1 MTNEAPPSAAADT
14 ARANFSEAARLHGQ
28 GRLEEAEPLYR
39 AVLAFDPTQRDC
51 LYNLGLLRKAR
62 GDLAGALELWRTS
75 IAHHPGHPAAN
86 IAMGKVLGMLG
97 RVGEALAAFD
107 AALAVSPRD
116 IDALNCR
123 GNVLARMG
131 RHAEALAS
139 YDQVVALQP
148 TYALA
153 VLNRANVLGALGRP
167 EEAVAAYRAG
177 LLLTPD
183 NDEVKGAKLFQQLQI
198 CDWSDYQAASD
209 LIARRLGEG
218 APADL
223 PFTLLAHCDDPA
235 VQLAAAN
242 LHLKTRFPVAP
253 QVLWRGEAYAH
264 DRIRVAYVSA
274 DFRNHAVAH
283 LIAGLFERHDRDRFE
298 ISAYALGPRV
308 EDSKRDRIR
317 AAFPVFHDVAQVGDL
332 EVARMIRA
340 AETDIVVDLNGF
352 TAHCR
357 PGIFAHRPAPIQINY
372 LGHPG
377 TMGRGI
383 MDYILAD
390 RAVIPPGSEAFFGEQ
405 VIRLPHSYQVN
416 DRDRAIAV
424 QTPSRAEAGL
434 PRDGVVFACFNAN
447 YKLNPPIFDLWMR
460 LLAKVPGS
468 VLWLLEGKA
477 PVGRNLRAE
486 ARARGVDPDRLIFAP
501 RAAPEDHLARH
512 RLADLFLDTL
522 PYNAHTTASDALW
535 TGLPIVTC
543 AGRGFA
549 ARVAASLLTAVGLPE
564 LITESLE
571 AYEALALDLA
581 TDPPRLAALKAR
593 LAAQRETAPLFDTD
607 LSRRHIEAAYS
618 AAWERQRRG
627 EPPAAFD
634 VPA

>member
-198 CDWSDYQAASD
+198 CDWSDYQGASD

-235 VQLAAAN
+235 VQLAGAN

-434 PRDGVVFACFNAN
+434 PRDGFVFACFNAN

-460 LLAKVPGS
+460 LLARVPGS

-486 ARARGVDPDRLIFAP
+486 ARARGVDPDRLIFAS

-581 TDPPRLAALKAR
+581 TDPARLAALKAR

>member
-1 MTNEAPPSAAADT
+1 MTNEAPPLGAADT

-28 GRLEEAEPLYR
+28 GRLEEAEALYR

-51 LYNLGLLRKAR
+51 LHNLGLVRKAR
-62 GDLAGALELWRTS
+62 GDLAGALDLWRTS

-107 AALAVSPRD
+107 SALAVSPRD

-131 RHAEALAS
+131 RHAEALES
-139 YDQVVALQP
+139 YDHVVALQP

-198 CDWSDYQAASD
+198 CDWSDYRAGSD

-253 QVLWRGEAYAH
+253 QVLWRGEPYAH

-283 LIAGLFERHDRDRFE
+283 LIAGLFERHDRHRFE
-298 ISAYALGPRV
+298 ISGYALGPRV

-390 RAVIPPGSEAFFGEQ
+390 RVVIPSGSEAFFGEQ

-416 DRDRAIAV
+416 DRDRAIAAR
-424 QTPSRAEAGL
+424 TPSRAEAGL
-434 PRDGVVFACFNAN
+434 PQDGFVFACFNAN
-447 YKLNPPIFDLWMR
+447 YKLNPPVFDVWMR

-468 VLWLLEGKA
+468 VLWLLEGKE

-486 ARARGVDPDRLIFAP
+486 AQARGVDPGRLIFAP

-535 TGLPIVTC
+535 TGLPLVTC

-564 LITESLE
+564 LITGSLE

-581 TDPPRLAALKAR
+581 GNPGRLSAIKAR
-593 LAAQRETAPLFDTD
+593 LAANRETAPLFDTD
-607 LSRRHIEAAYS
+607 LSRRHIEAAYATS
-618 AAWERQRRG
+618 WERQQRG

>member
-1 MTNEAPPSAAADT
+1 MTNEAPPFGAADT

-62 GDLAGALELWRTS
+62 GDFAGAIALWRTS
-75 IAHHPGHPAAN
+75 IAHHPGHPAAS
-86 IAMGKVLGMLG
+86 IALGKVLGMLG

-107 AALAVSPRD
+107 AALVVSPQD

-123 GNVLARMG
+123 GNILARLG
-131 RHAEALAS
+131 RHAEALES

-153 VLNRANVLGALGRP
+153 VLNRANVLGTLGRP

-198 CDWSDYQAASD
+198 CDWSDYEDASD
-209 LIARRLGEG
+209 LIVRRLGEG

-235 VQLAAAN
+235 AQLAAAN

-253 QVLWRGEAYAH
+253 EVLWRGEAYAH

-298 ISAYALGPRV
+298 ISGYALGPRV
-308 EDSKRDRIR
+308 EDAKRERIR
-317 AAFPVFHDVAQVGDL
+317 AAFPVFHDVAQVDDL

-340 AETDIVVDLNGF
+340 ADTDIIVDLNGF

-357 PGIFAHRPAPIQINY
+357 PGIFAHRPAPLQINY

-377 TMGRGI
+377 TMGRGL

-390 RAVIPPGSEAFFGEQ
+390 GVVIPPGSEVFFGEQ

-416 DRDRAIAV
+416 DRDRAIAAR
-424 QTPSRAEAGL
+424 TPSRAEVGL
-434 PRDGVVFACFNAN
+434 PPEGLVFACFNAN
-447 YKLNPPIFDLWMR
+447 YKLNPPVFELWMR

-468 VLWLLEGKA
+468 VLWLLEGKD
-477 PVGRNLRAE
+477 PVARNLRAE
-486 ARARGVDPDRLIFAP
+486 AQARGVDPGRLVFAP
-501 RAAPEDHLARH
+501 KAAPEDHLARH

-535 TGLPIVTC
+535 TGLPLVTC

-549 ARVAASLLTAVGLPE
+549 ARVAASLLQAVGLPE
-564 LITESLE
+564 LITESLD

-581 TDPPRLAALKAR
+581 TNPDRLAALKAR
-593 LAAQRETAPLFDTD
+593 LAVQRDTAPLFDTD
-607 LSRRHIEAAYS
+607 LARRHIEAAYTT
-618 AAWERQRRG
+618 ARERQRG
-627 EPPAAFD
+627 GGPPAAFD

>member
-1 MTNEAPPSAAADT
+1 MTDTGPPPDTAAD
-14 ARANFSEAARLHGQ
+14 FQEAVRLHRL
-28 GRLEEAEPLYR
+28 GRLDEAEPLYR
-39 AVLAFDPTQRDC
+39 AVLSQRPVDPYA
-51 LYNLGLLRKAR
+51 LLNLGLILKAR
-62 GDLAGALELWRTS
+62 GHLENALGLWRTG
-75 IAHHPGHPAAN
+75 ALNNPGHEELP
-86 IAMGKVLGMLG
+86 IASGKVLSILG
-97 RVGEALAAFD
+97 RVDEALAAFD
-107 AALAVSPRD
+107 AALAISSQH

-153 VLNRANVLGALGRP
+153 VLNRAHVLAALGRP

-177 LLLTPD
+177 LRLTPD
-183 NDEVKGAKLFQQLQI
+183 SDEAKGAKLFQQLQI
-198 CDWSDYQAASD
+198 CDWSDYKAASD
-209 LIARRLGEG
+209 LVVRRLGEG
-218 APADL
+218 AAADL
-223 PFTLLAHCDDPA
+223 PFTLLSHCDDPA

-242 LHLKTRFPVAP
+242 RHLKTRFPVAR
-253 QVLWRGEAYAH
+253 QTLWRGEAYAH
-264 DRIRVAYVSA
+264 DKIRVAYVSA

-283 LIAGLFERHDRDRFE
+283 LIAGLFERHDRSRFE
-298 ISAYALGPRV
+298 ISGYALGPRV
-308 EDSKRDRIR
+308 EDSHRDRIR

-340 AETDIVVDLNGF
+340 AETDIVVDLNGY

-377 TMGRGI
+377 TMGPGI

-390 RAVIPPGSEAFFGEQ
+390 RVVIPPGSESFFGEQ

-416 DRDRAIAV
+416 DRDRAIAAR
-424 QTPSRAEAGL
+424 TPSRAEAGL
-434 PRDGVVFACFNAN
+434 PPDGFVFACFNAN
-447 YKLNPPIFDLWMR
+447 YKLNPPVFDLWMR

-468 VLWLLEGKA
+468 VLWLLEGKD

-486 ARARGVDPDRLIFAP
+486 ARARGVDPGRLVFAP
-501 RAAPEDHLARH
+501 RAAPADHLARH

-535 TGLPIVTC
+535 TGLPLITC

-549 ARVAASLLTAVGLPE
+549 ARVAASLLRAVGVPD
-564 LITESLE
+564 LITETLE

-581 TDPPRLAALKAR
+581 TNPARLALLKAR
-593 LAAQRETAPLFDTD
+593 LAAGLGAVPLFDTD
-607 LSRRHIEAAYS
+607 LTRRHIEAAYTT
-618 AAWERQRRG
+618 AWERQQRG
-627 EPPAAFD
+627 EAPSAFD
-634 VPA
+634 VAP